1 MAKHNLLTSNSQYR
15 GNENIDIEASIDRN
29 IIAFVD
35 LIRRK
40 YVSPAIEK
48 GTMDLAQK
56 VMYFTMDVGMNLATG
71 VPLGDLEHDKDVYD
85 YLRINTDMLAPMIIY
100 GSIPIFAR
108 ILQIP
113 FVAKGLYP
121 TPEDQMGF
129 GKLIG

>member
-1 MAKHNLLTSNSQYR
+1 VTKRNLLTSNPQYR
-15 GNENIDIEASIDRN
+15 GNENSDIEASIDRN
-29 IIAFVD
+29 IIAFLD

-40 YVSPAIEK
+40 YVSPATEK

-71 VPLGDLEHDKDVYD
+71 VPLGDLKHDKDVYD

-100 GSIPIFAR
+100 GSIPILAS

-113 FVAKGLYP
+113 VVAKGLYP
-121 TPEDQMGF
+121 TPEDKMGF